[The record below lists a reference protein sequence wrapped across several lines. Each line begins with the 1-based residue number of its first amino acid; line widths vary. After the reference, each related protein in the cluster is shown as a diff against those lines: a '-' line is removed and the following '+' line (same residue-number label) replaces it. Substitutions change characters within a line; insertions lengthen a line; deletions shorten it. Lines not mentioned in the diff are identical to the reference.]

1 MVNLKDLNPDASL
14 EAAYGARLRSAREE
28 RGWRQ
33 DDLAGRI
40 GYTGR
45 HVSGV
50 ENFRH
55 QSPTRKFSI
64 AVDVALG
71 FVGYDGV
78 VRARVAEDQARGAV
92 AGVLP
97 EYVALEGRAAEIR
110 LFEVGVIPGLLQTRE
125 YAQALADGAV
135 DRGVITREQADERV
149 SFLMGRQAAL
159 LRDVPPVLIAVLDES
174 CILRPV
180 GGPDVMAAQ
189 LQYLIDFA
197 AQPHTTLQIA
207 PYSIGERR
215 PFNRSVNLLTLQ
227 DRSVVSYVESET
239 QGHLDR
245 ELGSV
250 IPMVRAYHQFAERV
264 SVADRLRGRV
274 PPAPKGHP
282 VTTETTTQQWVKSPT
297 ATTAALRRV
306 GPAHRDHHRPRP
318 RTRLEATRPARP

>member
-50 ENFRH
+50 ETCH
-55 QSPTRKFSI
+55 KSPTRKFSI

-71 FVGYDGV
+71 FVGSTESFE
-78 VRARVAEDQARGAV
+78 REWRKIKH
-92 AGVLP
+92 GVLLQGFP
-97 EYVALEGRAAEIR
+97 EYVGLEGRAAEIR

-149 SFLMGRQAAL
+149 SFLMTRQEAL

-180 GGPDVMAAQ
+180 GGPEVMDAQ

-239 QGHLDR
+239 QGLLDR
-245 ELGSV
+245 ELSSV
-250 IPMVRAYHQFAERV
+250 LPLVRAYHQLQNV
-264 SVADRLRGRV
+264 SLSQTDSVDVFHRHR
-274 PPAPKGHP
+274 KGTP
-282 VTTETTTQQWVKSPT
+282 
-297 ATTAALRRV
+297 
-306 GPAHRDHHRPRP
+306 
-318 RTRLEATRPARP
+318 

>member
-1 MVNLKDLNPDASL
+1 MVNLKDLNPDASP
-14 EAAYGARLRSAREE
+14 EAAYGARLRRAREE

-50 ENFRH
+50 ETCH
-55 QSPTRKFSI
+55 KSPTRKFSI

-71 FVGYDGV
+71 FVG
-78 VRARVAEDQARGAV
+78 AAESFEREWQKIEH
-92 AGVLP
+92 GVLLQGFP
-97 EYVALEGRAAEIR
+97 EYVDLEGRAAEIR

-125 YAQALADGAV
+125 YAQALDDGAV
-135 DRGVITREQADERV
+135 DRGIITREQADERV
-149 SFLMGRQAAL
+149 AFLMARQAAL

-174 CILRPV
+174 CIRRPV
-180 GGPDVMAAQ
+180 GGPEIMEAQ

-207 PYSIGERR
+207 PYSVGERR

-239 QGHLDR
+239 QGYLDR
-245 ELGSV
+245 EISSV
-250 IPMVRAYHQFAERV
+250 IPLVRAYHQSQNV
-264 SVADRLRGRV
+264 SLSQTDSVDMIHQHR
-274 PPAPKGHP
+274 KGTP
-282 VTTETTTQQWVKSPT
+282 
-297 ATTAALRRV
+297 
-306 GPAHRDHHRPRP
+306 
-318 RTRLEATRPARP
+318 

>member
-1 MVNLKDLNPDASL
+1 MVNLKDLNPDASP

-50 ENFRH
+50 ETCH
-55 QSPTRKFSI
+55 KSPTRKFSI

-71 FVGYDGV
+71 FVGAADSFE
-78 VRARVAEDQARGAV
+78 REWRKIKH
-92 AGVLP
+92 GVLLQGFP
-97 EYVALEGRAAEIR
+97 EYVGLEGRAAEIR

-180 GGPDVMAAQ
+180 GGPDVMEAQ

-197 AQPHTTLQIA
+197 AQPHTTLQLA

-250 IPMVRAYHQFAERV
+250 IPMVRAYHQLQNV
-264 SVADRLRGRV
+264 SLSQTDSVDVFHRHR
-274 PPAPKGHP
+274 KGTP
-282 VTTETTTQQWVKSPT
+282 
-297 ATTAALRRV
+297 
-306 GPAHRDHHRPRP
+306 
-318 RTRLEATRPARP
+318 

>member
-1 MVNLKDLNPDASL
+1 MVNLKDLNPDASP

-50 ENFRH
+50 ETCH
-55 QSPTRKFSI
+55 KSPTRKFSI

-71 FVGYDGV
+71 FVGSTESFE
-78 VRARVAEDQARGAV
+78 REWRKIKH
-92 AGVLP
+92 GVLLQGFP

-180 GGPDVMAAQ
+180 GGPNVMAAQ

-215 PFNRSVNLLTLQ
+215 SFNRSVNLLTLQ

-250 IPMVRAYHQFAERV
+250 IPMVRAYHQLQNV
-264 SVADRLRGRV
+264 SLSQTDSVDVFHRHR
-274 PPAPKGHP
+274 KGTP
-282 VTTETTTQQWVKSPT
+282 
-297 ATTAALRRV
+297 
-306 GPAHRDHHRPRP
+306 
-318 RTRLEATRPARP
+318 

>member
-1 MVNLKDLNPDASL
+1 MVNLKELNPDASP
-14 EAAYGARLRSAREE
+14 EAAYGARLRSEREA

-50 ENFRH
+50 ETCH
-55 QSPTRKFSI
+55 KSPTRKFSI

-71 FVGYDGV
+71 FVG
-78 VRARVAEDQARGAV
+78 AV
-92 AGVLP
+92 ESFEREWRKIEHGVLLQGFP
-97 EYVALEGRAAEIR
+97 EYVGLEGRAAEIR

-180 GGPDVMAAQ
+180 GGPDVMEAQ

-197 AQPHTTLQIA
+197 AQPHTTLQLA

-250 IPMVRAYHQFAERV
+250 IPMVRAYHQLQNV
-264 SVADRLRGRV
+264 SLSQTDSVDVFHRHR
-274 PPAPKGHP
+274 KGTP
-282 VTTETTTQQWVKSPT
+282 
-297 ATTAALRRV
+297 
-306 GPAHRDHHRPRP
+306 
-318 RTRLEATRPARP
+318 

>member
-1 MVNLKDLNPDASL
+1 MVNLKELNPDASP
-14 EAAYGARLRSAREE
+14 EAAYGARLRRERE
-28 RGWRQ
+28 ARGWRQ

-50 ENFRH
+50 ETCH
-55 QSPTRKFSI
+55 KSPTRKFSI

-71 FVGYDGV
+71 FVGSTESFE
-78 VRARVAEDQARGAV
+78 REWQKIEH
-92 AGVLP
+92 GVLLQGFP
-97 EYVALEGRAAEIR
+97 EYLDLEGRAAEIR

-135 DRGVITREQADERV
+135 GRGVITREQADERV
-149 SFLMGRQAAL
+149 AFLMARQAAL

-180 GGPDVMAAQ
+180 GGPDVMKAQ

-215 PFNRSVNLLTLQ
+215 PFNRLVNLLTLQ

-245 ELGSV
+245 ELSSV
-250 IPMVRAYHQFAERV
+250 VPLVRAYHQLQNV
-264 SVADRLRGRV
+264 SLSQTDSVDSIHQHR
-274 PPAPKGHP
+274 KGTP
-282 VTTETTTQQWVKSPT
+282 
-297 ATTAALRRV
+297 
-306 GPAHRDHHRPRP
+306 
-318 RTRLEATRPARP
+318 

>member
-1 MVNLKDLNPDASL
+1 MVNLKPLNPDASP
-14 EAAYGARLRSAREE
+14 EAAYGARLRGEREA

-50 ENFRH
+50 ETCH
-55 QSPTRKFSI
+55 KSPTRKFSI

-71 FVGYDGV
+71 FVG
-78 VRARVAEDQARGAV
+78 AAESFEREWQRIEH
-92 AGVLP
+92 GVLLQGFP
-97 EYVALEGRAAEIR
+97 EYLDLEGRAAEIR
-110 LFEVGVIPGLLQTRE
+110 LFEVGVVPGLLQTRE

-135 DRGVITREQADERV
+135 DRGIITPEQADERV
-149 SFLMGRQAAL
+149 AFLMARQAAL

-180 GGPDVMAAQ
+180 GSPDVMKAQ

-197 AQPHTTLQIA
+197 AQPHTTLQLA
-207 PYSIGERR
+207 PFSIGERR
-215 PFNRSVNLLTLQ
+215 PFNRLVNLLTLQ

-245 ELGSV
+245 ELSSV
-250 IPMVRAYHQFAERV
+250 IPLVRAYHQLQNV
-264 SVADRLRGRV
+264 SLSQTDSVDSIHQHR
-274 PPAPKGHP
+274 KGTP
-282 VTTETTTQQWVKSPT
+282 
-297 ATTAALRRV
+297 
-306 GPAHRDHHRPRP
+306 
-318 RTRLEATRPARP
+318 

>member
-1 MVNLKDLNPDASL
+1 MVNLKPLNPDASP
-14 EAAYGARLRSAREE
+14 EAAYGARLRGEREA

-50 ENFRH
+50 ETCH
-55 QSPTRKFSI
+55 KSPTRKFSI

-71 FVGYDGV
+71 FVG
-78 VRARVAEDQARGAV
+78 AAESFEREWQRIEH
-92 AGVLP
+92 GVLLQGFP
-97 EYVALEGRAAEIR
+97 EYLDLEGRAAEIR
-110 LFEVGVIPGLLQTRE
+110 LFEVGVVPGLLQTRE

-135 DRGVITREQADERV
+135 DRGIITPEQADERV
-149 SFLMGRQAAL
+149 AFLMARQAAL

-180 GGPDVMAAQ
+180 GSPDVMKAQ

-197 AQPHTTLQIA
+197 AQPHTTLQLA
-207 PYSIGERR
+207 PFSIGERR
-215 PFNRSVNLLTLQ
+215 PFNRAVNLLTLQ

-245 ELGSV
+245 ELSSV
-250 IPMVRAYHQFAERV
+250 IPLVRAYHQLQNV
-264 SVADRLRGRV
+264 SLSQTDSVDSIHQHR
-274 PPAPKGHP
+274 KG
-282 VTTETTTQQWVKSPT
+282 SP
-297 ATTAALRRV
+297 
-306 GPAHRDHHRPRP
+306 
-318 RTRLEATRPARP
+318 

>member
-14 EAAYGARLRSAREE
+14 EAAYGARLRRAREE

-33 DDLAGRI
+33 DDLAERI

-50 ENFRH
+50 ETCH
-55 QSPTRKFSI
+55 KSPTRKFSI

-71 FVGYDGV
+71 FVGSTESFE
-78 VRARVAEDQARGAV
+78 REWRKIKH
-92 AGVLP
+92 GVLLQGFP
-97 EYVALEGRAAEIR
+97 EYVGLEGRAAEIR

-149 SFLMGRQAAL
+149 SFLMTRQEAL

-180 GGPDVMAAQ
+180 GGPEVMDAQ

-215 PFNRSVNLLTLQ
+215 PFNRLVNLLTLQ

-239 QGHLDR
+239 QGYLDR
-245 ELGSV
+245 ELSSV
-250 IPMVRAYHQFAERV
+250 IPMVRAYHQLQNV
-264 SVADRLRGRV
+264 SLSQTDSVDVFHRHR
-274 PPAPKGHP
+274 KGTP
-282 VTTETTTQQWVKSPT
+282 
-297 ATTAALRRV
+297 
-306 GPAHRDHHRPRP
+306 
-318 RTRLEATRPARP
+318 

>member
-1 MVNLKDLNPDASL
+1 MVNLKDLNPDASP

-33 DDLAGRI
+33 DDLAQRI

-50 ENFRH
+50 ETCH
-55 QSPTRKFSI
+55 KSPTRKFSI

-71 FVGYDGV
+71 FVGS
-78 VRARVAEDQARGAV
+78 AESFEREWRKIKH
-92 AGVLP
+92 GVLLQGFP
-97 EYVALEGRAAEIR
+97 EYVGLEGRAAEIR

-125 YAQALADGAV
+125 YAQALDDAAV

-149 SFLMGRQAAL
+149 SFLMERQAAL

-174 CILRPV
+174 CIRRPV
-180 GGPDVMAAQ
+180 GGPDVMEAQ

-207 PYSIGERR
+207 PYSIGEHR

-245 ELGSV
+245 EIGSV
-250 IPMVRAYHQFAERV
+250 IPLVRAYHQLQNV
-264 SVADRLRGRV
+264 SLSQTDSVDSIHQHR
-274 PPAPKGHP
+274 KGTP
-282 VTTETTTQQWVKSPT
+282 
-297 ATTAALRRV
+297 
-306 GPAHRDHHRPRP
+306 
-318 RTRLEATRPARP
+318 

>member
-50 ENFRH
+50 ETCH
-55 QSPTRKFSI
+55 KSPTRKFSI

-71 FVGYDGV
+71 FVGSTESFE
-78 VRARVAEDQARGAV
+78 REWRKIKH
-92 AGVLP
+92 GVLLQGFP
-97 EYVALEGRAAEIR
+97 EYVGLEGRAAEIR

-125 YAQALADGAV
+125 YAQALDDAAV

-149 SFLMGRQAAL
+149 AFLMERQAAL

-180 GGPDVMAAQ
+180 GGPDVMEAQ

-245 ELGSV
+245 EIGSV
-250 IPMVRAYHQFAERV
+250 IPLVRAYHQLQNV
-264 SVADRLRGRV
+264 SLSQTDSVDVFHQHR
-274 PPAPKGHP
+274 KGTP
-282 VTTETTTQQWVKSPT
+282 
-297 ATTAALRRV
+297 
-306 GPAHRDHHRPRP
+306 
-318 RTRLEATRPARP
+318 

>member
-33 DDLAGRI
+33 DDLAARI

-50 ENFRH
+50 ETCH
-55 QSPTRKFSI
+55 KSPTRKFSI

-71 FVGYDGV
+71 FVGSTESFE
-78 VRARVAEDQARGAV
+78 REWRKIKH
-92 AGVLP
+92 GVLLQGFP

-149 SFLMGRQAAL
+149 SFLMTRQEAL

-180 GGPDVMAAQ
+180 GGPEVMAAQ

-207 PYSIGERR
+207 PFSIGERR
-215 PFNRSVNLLTLQ
+215 PFNRLVNLLTLQ

-239 QGHLDR
+239 QGYLDR
-245 ELGSV
+245 ELSSV
-250 IPMVRAYHQFAERV
+250 IPMVRAYHQLQNV
-264 SVADRLRGRV
+264 SLSQTDSVDVFHRHR
-274 PPAPKGHP
+274 KGTP
-282 VTTETTTQQWVKSPT
+282 
-297 ATTAALRRV
+297 
-306 GPAHRDHHRPRP
+306 
-318 RTRLEATRPARP
+318 

>member
-50 ENFRH
+50 ETCH
-55 QSPTRKFSI
+55 KSPTRKFSI

-71 FVGYDGV
+71 FVGSTDSFE
-78 VRARVAEDQARGAV
+78 REWRKIKH
-92 AGVLP
+92 GVLLQGFP
-97 EYVALEGRAAEIR
+97 EYVGLEGRAAEIR

-180 GGPDVMAAQ
+180 GGPDVMEAQ

-197 AQPHTTLQIA
+197 AQPHTTLQLA

-250 IPMVRAYHQFAERV
+250 IPMVRAYHQLQNV
-264 SVADRLRGRV
+264 SLSQTDSVDVFHRHR
-274 PPAPKGHP
+274 KGTP
-282 VTTETTTQQWVKSPT
+282 
-297 ATTAALRRV
+297 
-306 GPAHRDHHRPRP
+306 
-318 RTRLEATRPARP
+318 

>member
-50 ENFRH
+50 ETCH
-55 QSPTRKFSI
+55 KSPTRKFSI

-71 FVGYDGV
+71 FVGSTESFE
-78 VRARVAEDQARGAV
+78 REWRKIKH
-92 AGVLP
+92 GVLLQGFP
-97 EYVALEGRAAEIR
+97 EYVGLEGRAAEIR

-149 SFLMGRQAAL
+149 SFLMTRQEAL

-180 GGPDVMAAQ
+180 GSPEVMAAQ

-207 PYSIGERR
+207 PFSIGERR
-215 PFNRSVNLLTLQ
+215 PFNRLVNLLTLQ

-239 QGHLDR
+239 QGYLDR
-245 ELGSV
+245 ELSSV
-250 IPMVRAYHQFAERV
+250 IPMVRAYHQLQNV
-264 SVADRLRGRV
+264 SLSQTDSVDVFHRHR
-274 PPAPKGHP
+274 KGTP
-282 VTTETTTQQWVKSPT
+282 
-297 ATTAALRRV
+297 
-306 GPAHRDHHRPRP
+306 
-318 RTRLEATRPARP
+318 

>member
-1 MVNLKDLNPDASL
+1 MVNLKDLNPDASP

-50 ENFRH
+50 ETCH
-55 QSPTRKFSI
+55 KSPTRKFSI

-71 FVGYDGV
+71 FVGSTDSFE
-78 VRARVAEDQARGAV
+78 REWRKIKH
-92 AGVLP
+92 GVLLQGFP
-97 EYVALEGRAAEIR
+97 EYVGLEGRAAEIR

-149 SFLMGRQAAL
+149 SFLMGRQEAL
-159 LRDVPPVLIAVLDES
+159 MRDVPPVLIAVLDES

-180 GGPDVMAAQ
+180 GGPDVMKAQ

-197 AQPHTTLQIA
+197 AQPHTTLQLA

-215 PFNRSVNLLTLQ
+215 PFNRLVNLLTLQ

-239 QGHLDR
+239 QGYLDR
-245 ELGSV
+245 ELSSV
-250 IPMVRAYHQFAERV
+250 IPMVRAYHQLQNV
-264 SVADRLRGRV
+264 SLSQTDSVDVFHRHR
-274 PPAPKGHP
+274 KGTP
-282 VTTETTTQQWVKSPT
+282 
-297 ATTAALRRV
+297 
-306 GPAHRDHHRPRP
+306 
-318 RTRLEATRPARP
+318 

>member
-1 MVNLKDLNPDASL
+1 MVNLKELNPDASP
-14 EAAYGARLRSAREE
+14 EAAYGARLRRERE
-28 RGWRQ
+28 ARGWRQ

-50 ENFRH
+50 ETCH
-55 QSPTRKFSI
+55 KSPTRKFSI

-71 FVGYDGV
+71 FVGSTESFE
-78 VRARVAEDQARGAV
+78 REWQKIEH
-92 AGVLP
+92 GVLLQGFP
-97 EYVALEGRAAEIR
+97 EYLDLEGRAAEIR

-135 DRGVITREQADERV
+135 GRGVITREQADERV
-149 SFLMGRQAAL
+149 AFLMARQAAL

-174 CILRPV
+174 CIRRPV
-180 GGPDVMAAQ
+180 GGPEVMEAQ

-207 PYSIGERR
+207 PYGIGERR
-215 PFNRSVNLLTLQ
+215 PFNRAVNLLTLQ

-245 ELGSV
+245 ELSSV
-250 IPMVRAYHQFAERV
+250 VPLVRAYHQLQNV
-264 SVADRLRGRV
+264 SLSQTDSVDSIHQHR
-274 PPAPKGHP
+274 KGTP
-282 VTTETTTQQWVKSPT
+282 
-297 ATTAALRRV
+297 
-306 GPAHRDHHRPRP
+306 
-318 RTRLEATRPARP
+318 

>member
-1 MVNLKDLNPDASL
+1 MVNLKDLNPDASP

-50 ENFRH
+50 ETCH
-55 QSPTRKFSI
+55 KSPTRKFSI

-71 FVGYDGV
+71 FVGSTDSFE
-78 VRARVAEDQARGAV
+78 REWRKIKH
-92 AGVLP
+92 GVLLQGFP
-97 EYVALEGRAAEIR
+97 EYVGLEGRAAEIR

-180 GGPDVMAAQ
+180 GGPDVMEAQ

-197 AQPHTTLQIA
+197 AQPHTTLQLA

-250 IPMVRAYHQFAERV
+250 IPMVRAYHQLQNV
-264 SVADRLRGRV
+264 SLSQTDSVDVFHRHR
-274 PPAPKGHP
+274 KGTP
-282 VTTETTTQQWVKSPT
+282 
-297 ATTAALRRV
+297 
-306 GPAHRDHHRPRP
+306 
-318 RTRLEATRPARP
+318 